1 MADPLL
7 RMRSMLRYA
16 DLRTAAPRTD
26 AALAR
31 LARGGGP
38 IAAGPWLSE
47 VGFEVLYWLPFLAW
61 FADRYEV
68 APDRLVAVTRGGAGC
83 WYGGLC
89 SEAADVFELFTPEEF
104 KDWNRRRVA
113 LRASQK
119 QFAPAPMERDVV
131 RRLLGARG
139 LDPDAPL
146 LHPSVMYRLFAPF
159 WDGWQPLSRVR
170 GRTRNQPLRSEG
182 GDRVGLLEELDGYV
196 AVKFYFSDCFPDT
209 PENQALVRRLLA
221 ALTERHDV
229 VLLST
234 GIDLDDHSD
243 FETLSAPRVH
253 TLSDQ
258 MTPANNLE
266 VQTQAIAGARA
277 LIGTYGGFS
286 YLGPFLGVPSY
297 SFFSEENFVPAHL
310 DVMRRALADLRPERA
325 RAGFVAEHTADA
337 QVLADLLAGATA
349 SAAP

>member
-1 MADPLL
+1 MTSCAASWGPAAWI
-7 RMRSMLRYA
+7 RTRRCCTRRSC
-16 DLRTAAPRTD
+16 T
-26 AALAR
+26 
-31 LARGGGP
+31 
-38 IAAGPWLSE
+38 
-47 VGFEVLYWLPFLAW
+47 
-61 FADRYEV
+61 
-68 APDRLVAVTRGGAGC
+68 GC
-83 WYGGLC
+83 
-89 SEAADVFELFTPEEF
+89 S
-104 KDWNRRRVA
+104 
-113 LRASQK
+113 
-119 QFAPAPMERDVV
+119 
-131 RRLLGARG
+131 
-139 LDPDAPL
+139 
-146 LHPSVMYRLFAPF
+146 PF